1 MILIKKLFHL
11 IMKTAFLLVLANV
24 IYFGLS
30 GWIMYR
36 QCIVDT
42 PVETV
47 VQEIQSREDYISL
60 NQISADYIEALLESE
75 DNVFYQHH
83 GFNPVTTF
91 KAMMTNIAEGYFAE
105 GGSTITQQLAKNLYF
120 DFDKKLERKVA
131 ELFMA
136 WEIENA
142 LEKDE
147 ILELYLNVIYY
158 GENCYGIEDAAQHYY
173 GVSAM
178 DLNDEQIEA
187 LVVTVKSPNNYNPNV
202 LTDSASLARVIE
214 YINR

>member
-1 MILIKKLFHL
+1 MKLMEKLFQL
-11 IMKTAFLLVLANV
+11 MMKTAFLLVLANV

-36 QCIVDT
+36 QCIVET
-42 PVETV
+42 PVETIV
-47 VQEIQSREDYISL
+47 EEIQSREDYIPLS
-60 NQISADYIEALLESE
+60 QISSDYIRALIESE
-75 DNVFYQHH
+75 DQVFYQHR
-83 GFNPVTTF
+83 GFNPISTLR
-91 KAMMTNIAEGYFAE
+91 ALMTNIAEGYFAE

-120 DFDKKLERKVA
+120 DFEKKIERKVA

-136 WEIENA
+136 WEIEEA
-142 LEKDE
+142 LQKDE
-147 ILELYLNVIYY
+147 ILEVYLNVIYY
-158 GENCYGIEDAAQHYY
+158 GENCYGIEEAAQHYY

-187 LVVTVKSPNNYNPNV
+187 LVITVKSPNNYNPNV

>member
-1 MILIKKLFHL
+1 MKLIRKAFGFL
-11 IMKTAFLLVLANV
+11 MKAAFLFVLANV

-36 QCIVDT
+36 ECIT
-42 PVETV
+42 ESPLQTV
-47 VQEIQSREDYISL
+47 VENIQNQEGYIEL
-60 NQISADYIEALLESE
+60 DQISSEYIEALLESE
-75 DNVFYQHH
+75 DQVFYKHH
-83 GFNPVTTF
+83 GFNLVSTLR
-91 KAMMTNIAEGYFAE
+91 ALMTNIQEGYYAE

-120 DFDKKLERKVA
+120 DFDKKIERKVA

-136 WEIENA
+136 HEIEES

-147 ILELYLNVIYY
+147 ILEIYLNVIYS
-158 GENCYGIEDAAQHYY
+158 GENCYGIEEAAQHYFS
-173 GVSAM
+173 VSAL
-178 DLNDEQIEA
+178 DLNEEQIEA

-202 LTDSASLARVIE
+202 LTDSVSLKRVIE

>member
-1 MILIKKLFHL
+1 MKLMEKLFQL
-11 IMKTAFLLVLANV
+11 MMKTAFLLVLANV

-36 QCIVDT
+36 QCIVET
-42 PVETV
+42 PVETIV
-47 VQEIQSREDYISL
+47 EEIQSREDYIPLS
-60 NQISADYIEALLESE
+60 QISSDYIEALIESE
-75 DNVFYQHH
+75 DHVFYQHR
-83 GFNPVTTF
+83 GFNPISTMQ
-91 KAMMTNIAEGYFAE
+91 ALMTNIAEGYFAE

-120 DFDKKLERKVA
+120 DFEKKIERKVA

-136 WEIENA
+136 WEIEEA
-142 LEKDE
+142 LQKDE
-147 ILELYLNVIYY
+147 ILEVYLNVIYY
-158 GENCYGIEDAAQHYY
+158 GENCYGIEEAAQHYY

-187 LVVTVKSPNNYNPNV
+187 LVITVKSPNNYNPNV

>member
-1 MILIKKLFHL
+1 MKLINKMMSLML
-11 IMKTAFLLVLANV
+11 KTVFLLVLANV
-24 IYFGLS
+24 IYFGIS

-36 QCIVDT
+36 QCIVDA
-42 PVETV
+42 PVQTV
-47 VQEIQSREDYISL
+47 VEEIQNRENYITLDEVS
-60 NQISADYIEALLESE
+60 SEYVEALLKSE
-75 DNVFYQHH
+75 DKVFYHHH
-83 GFNPVTTF
+83 GFNPISTLRALV
-91 KAMMTNIAEGYFAE
+91 TNIAEGYYAE

-120 DFDKKLERKVA
+120 DFDKKIERKVA

-136 WEIENA
+136 WEIEEA

-147 ILELYLNVIYY
+147 ILEVYLNVIYY
-158 GENCYGIEDAAQHYY
+158 GENCYGIEEAAQHYY
-173 GVSAM
+173 SVSAM
-178 DLNDEQIEA
+178 DLNEEQIEA

>member
-1 MILIKKLFHL
+1 MKFLKNLFQWMMNAAFILI
-11 IMKTAFLLVLANV
+11 LAVV

-36 QCIVDT
+36 QCIVET
-42 PVETV
+42 PV
-47 VQEIQSREDYISL
+47 
-60 NQISADYIEALLESE
+60 NQIVQQIKSDERYVALDQISSEYIDALLESE
-75 DNVFYQHH
+75 DHVFYQHN
-83 GFNPVTTF
+83 GFNPISTLR
-91 KAMMTNIAEGYFAE
+91 ALMTNIEEGYFAE

-120 DFDKKLERKVA
+120 DFEKKIERKVA

-136 WEIENA
+136 WEIERA
-142 LEKDE
+142 LNKDE
-147 ILELYLNVIYY
+147 ILEVYLNVIYY
-158 GENCYGIEDAAQHYY
+158 GENCYGIEEAAQHYY
-173 GVSAM
+173 STSAM
-178 DLNDEQIEA
+178 ELNEEQIEA

>member
-1 MILIKKLFHL
+1 MKLIRKAFGFL
-11 IMKTAFLLVLANV
+11 MKAAFLFVLANV

-36 QCIVDT
+36 ECIT
-42 PVETV
+42 ESPLQTV
-47 VQEIQSREDYISL
+47 VENIQNQEGYIEL
-60 NQISADYIEALLESE
+60 DQISSEYIEALLESE
-75 DNVFYQHH
+75 DQVFYKHH
-83 GFNPVTTF
+83 GFNLVSTLR
-91 KAMMTNIAEGYFAE
+91 ALMTNIQEGYYAE

-120 DFDKKLERKVA
+120 DFDKKIERKVA

-136 WEIENA
+136 HEIEES

-147 ILELYLNVIYY
+147 ILEIYLNVIYY
-158 GENCYGIEDAAQHYY
+158 GENCYGIEEAAQHYFS
-173 GVSAM
+173 VSAL
-178 DLNDEQIEA
+178 DLNEEQIEA

-202 LTDSASLARVIE
+202 LTDSVSLKRVIE

>member
-1 MILIKKLFHL
+1 MKLIKKLFQL

-36 QCIVDT
+36 QCIVET

-47 VQEIQSREDYISL
+47 VQEIQNRDDYISL
-60 NQISADYIEALLESE
+60 NEISSDYIEALLESE
-75 DNVFYQHH
+75 DSVFYQHH
-83 GFNPVTTF
+83 GFNPISTLQ
-91 KAMMTNIAEGYFAE
+91 ALMTNISEGYFAE

-120 DFDKKLERKVA
+120 DFEKKIERKVA

-147 ILELYLNVIYY
+147 ILEVYLNVIYY
-158 GENCYGIEDAAQHYY
+158 GENCYGIEEASQHYY

-202 LTDSASLARVIE
+202 LTDRSSLARVIE

>member
-1 MILIKKLFHL
+1 MKLIKKCFQL

-36 QCIVDT
+36 QCIVET
-42 PVETV
+42 PVEMV

-60 NQISADYIEALLESE
+60 NQISSDYIDALLESE

-83 GFNPVTTF
+83 GFNPISTLR
-91 KAMMTNIAEGYFAE
+91 ALMTNIAEGYFAE

-120 DFDKKLERKVA
+120 DFEKKIERKVA

-147 ILELYLNVIYY
+147 ILEVYLNVIYY